1 MFKIEQLNI
10 VGKRSGNG
18 LVAHKATLV
27 NALSRALSERVVLLD
42 YTIGR
47 RGLLGYLKAL
57 AGSNIV
63 KIVPASDSASEKQ
76 TNGQKRLKVTCGANT
91 SYLEDSAWVGEKTP
105 LTLCEVRISP
115 NRTVKPNIG
124 GLELSEALNRVL
136 PFTAKEDNRPVLQC
150 VLFKAGEG
158 KLTLVSADG
167 FRLAVVSLD
176 YDGEG
181 EALILRDDLRGI
193 ANALRRAHRVNLSFE
208 ASGESLDGTSL
219 VIDTEITRYKW
230 RGADGTFP
238 DYEKLIP
245 AEANVTAHL
254 DTVEAGKAIASLK
267 VLADSKSYPIDL
279 HLNGGI
285 VMSSPDDKGE
295 VTMPADIEGGEVRVR
310 IDGAFLTEALRAC
323 GGMVDFKL
331 TDGKSP
337 VLFVVDGY
345 QLVVMPMLTADSQK
359 PEDKAEQAEAEPAE
373 DTEPVA
379 EEAEAVAEAEAVIK
393 AEKPKRS
400 RKREPVVVA

>member
-1 MFKIEQLNI
+1 
-10 VGKRSGNG
+10 VR
-18 LVAHKATLV
+18 T
-27 NALSRALSERVVLLD
+27 
-42 YTIGR
+42 
-47 RGLLGYLKAL
+47 
-57 AGSNIV
+57 
-63 KIVPASDSASEKQ
+63 SD
-76 TNGQKRLKVTCGANT
+76 KRLKVTCGSNT
-91 SYLEDSAWVGEKTP
+91 SYLEDSAWIGEKTP
-105 LTLCEVRISP
+105 MTLCEVRISP

-136 PFTAKEDNRPVLQC
+136 PFTAKEDNRPILQC
-150 VLFKAGEG
+150 VLFRAKEG

-167 FRLAVVSLD
+167 FRLAVVTLD

-193 ANALRRAHRVNLSFE
+193 ANALRKAHRVALSFE
-208 ASGESLDGTSL
+208 ASGESLDGMSL

-267 VLADSKSYPIDL
+267 ALADSKAYPIDL

-285 VMSSPDDKGE
+285 VMTSPDDKGE

-310 IDGAFLTEALRAC
+310 IDGVYLTEALRAC
-323 GGMVDFKL
+323 GGMVDFKV

-337 VLFVVDGY
+337 ILFAVDGY

-359 PEDKAEQAEAEPAE
+359 PEPEGETQTAEPEPEAE
-373 DTEPVA
+373 DTEPVTEQA
-379 EEAEAVAEAEAVIK
+379 EKTEAVAEAEAITK
-393 AEKPKRS
+393 TEKPKR
-400 RKREPVVVA
+400 KRSKSKEPVAVA

>member
-1 MFKIEQLNI
+1 M
-10 VGKRSGNG
+10 
-18 LVAHKATLV
+18 
-27 NALSRALSERVVLLD
+27 
-42 YTIGR
+42 
-47 RGLLGYLKAL
+47 
-57 AGSNIV
+57 
-63 KIVPASDSASEKQ
+63 
-76 TNGQKRLKVTCGANT
+76 
-91 SYLEDSAWVGEKTP
+91 
-105 LTLCEVRISP
+105 TLCEVRISP

-150 VLFKAGEG
+150 VVFRAKEG
-158 KLTLVSADG
+158 KLSLVSADG
-167 FRLAVVSLD
+167 FRLAVVTLD

-193 ANALRRAHRVNLSFE
+193 ANALRKAHRVALSFE
-208 ASGESLDGTSL
+208 ASGDSLDGTSL

-230 RGADGTFP
+230 RGADGSFP

-245 AEANVTAHL
+245 TEANVTAHL
-254 DTVEAGKAIASLK
+254 DTVEAVKAIASLK

-279 HLNGGI
+279 HLNGGV

-310 IDGAFLTEALRAC
+310 IDGSYLTDALRAC
-323 GGMVDFKL
+323 GGMVDFKV

-337 VLFVVDGY
+337 VLFAVDGY

-359 PEDKAEQAEAEPAE
+359 PEPQAENTEPETEAEPEAE
-373 DTEPVA
+373 P
-379 EEAEAVAEAEAVIK
+379 EADKTEAVAEAEAVVK
-393 AEKPKRS
+393 TEKPKRS
-400 RKREPVVVA
+400 RKKEPVAVA